1 MMTMTAEI
9 EAAEAATR
17 GAVDTHRALAGNL
30 RLTEH
35 LMVDTREALWS
46 RVYRGFVKAVE
57 AWAIAVEGADDPE
70 VLAAAERGWRE
81 ACDLSEPSRIAYC
94 AVADEFIARYGWGRY
109 VRLLETRNP

>member
-1 MMTMTAEI
+1 MTMTAEI

-17 GAVDTHRALAGNL
+17 DAVDTYLNLAGKL

-57 AWAIAVEGADDPE
+57 AWALAASTDDPE

-94 AVADEFIARYGWGRY
+94 AVADEFIGRYGWGRY
-109 VRLLETRNP
+109 AHLLETRNP